1 MHKIDDFVHSN
12 HWWTNTA
19 KLFFA
24 FSFKACPCTED
35 TLSSEIK
42 ETLHHLH
49 AQTSIVVLHWL
60 SQEKTNFI
68 HPNSLNLCV
77 FIYIYVVHSC
87 GSLLGSALHRD
98 SDQRIGSNFGKFYH
112 NRISFT
118 LGELVSLVKVF
129 RLFRLERI
137 VLVFRVWTQY
147 VDVQHITY
155 RQGQRVC
162 DALFYE
168 KVFASCR

>member
-1 MHKIDDFVHSN
+1 MC
-12 HWWTNTA
+12 
-19 KLFFA
+19 L
-24 FSFKACPCTED
+24 
-35 TLSSEIK
+35 
-42 ETLHHLH
+42 
-49 AQTSIVVLHWL
+49 
-60 SQEKTNFI
+60 
-68 HPNSLNLCV
+68 
-77 FIYIYVVHSC
+77 YIYVVHSC

-98 SDQRIGSNFGKFYH
+98 SDQRIGSNFWKFYH

-147 VDVQHITY
+147 VGVQHITY